1 MALAQFLNT
10 VTTKTGWFKAGLW
23 FGWTMAVLSSLSFS
37 IAPVISRGA
46 ITAGMNPGT
55 LLAIRLA
62 LSTVLLGGSI
72 LLVAPG
78 HLMIDRRG
86 LLICAAAGLSNGIG
100 MCTFFWALNW
110 LDASIASMIFSISPL
125 AVLALLALR
134 GEKFTYRHTVRL
146 ALGLGGV
153 YLLIGPGSVAGNI
166 NRWGV
171 ILILTTIVMF
181 ALHLV
186 LIQWFLQGYEA
197 QTVTFYV
204 VAVMTIVDIGL
215 WLLQGAE
222 WHNPGWTGWLAAITL
237 AVIST
242 YLARLT
248 LFIGV
253 RYLGSGQIALL
264 LPLETLFTVLWSL
277 LFLRE
282 RLSLWQ
288 WVGGVLILTSAALAV
303 NRLRWARWRPRWRV
317 WSRV

>member
-1 MALAQFLNT
+1 MAL
-10 VTTKTGWFKAGLW
+10 
-23 FGWTMAVLSSLSFS
+23 LSSLSFS
-37 IAPVISRGA
+37 IAPAISRGA

-55 LLAIRLA
+55 LLAIRLI
-62 LSTVLLGGSI
+62 LSTGLLGVSI

-78 HLMIDRRG
+78 QLAIDRRG
-86 LLICAAAGLSNGIG
+86 LLICSAAGLANGVG
-100 MCTFFWALNW
+100 MYTFFWALNW
-110 LDASIASMIFSISPL
+110 LGASIASMIFSLSPL

-153 YLLIGPGSVAGNI
+153 YLLIGPGNAAGNI
-166 NRWGV
+166 NGWGV
-171 ILILTTIVMF
+171 TLILITIVMF
-181 ALHLV
+181 AIHLS

-204 VAVMTIVDIGL
+204 VAVMTIVAIGL

-222 WHNPGWTGWLAAITL
+222 WHNPGRTGWLAAIVL

-253 RYLGSGQIALL
+253 RYLGSSQIALL
-264 LPLETLFTVLWSL
+264 LPLETLFSVLWSI
-277 LFLRE
+277 LFLQE

-288 WVGGVLILTSAALAV
+288 WAGGVLILISAALAV